1 MHQYKTAAQIL
12 LILSIFNL
20 VLAAPV
26 VREIYDARDDQAVP
40 TAVRNV
46 AVVSKERHQFRSD
59 EATASPSSTPPDVS
73 MTSHSSPPLPGGP
86 PRLSASSP
94 PDMNEWLSAWLA
106 THLDPPTSSDGGDSL
121 HELPTHPNQ
130 PTSSGIS
137 SPGEIVPATDHPV
150 GVPWPSTFE
159 SASTRERYRFRA
171 QTERAMLQRIKS
183 LLTKSL
189 GGLAFIGVT
198 AGVVALYRH
207 LHPHRRAID
216 PDWYVSNPSRPC
228 CRRLNVPNHKR
239 SDLRD
244 PPQLNS

>member
-46 AVVSKERHQFRSD
+46 ASCRRSAPVRSD

-106 THLDPPTSSDGGDSL
+106 THPDPPTSSDGGILCTNCRHIQIS
-121 HELPTHPNQ
+121 Q
-130 PTSSGIS
+130 PLR
-137 SPGEIVPATDHPV
+137 A
-150 GVPWPSTFE
+150 
-159 SASTRERYRFRA
+159 FRRQA
-171 QTERAMLQRIKS
+171 R
-183 LLTKSL
+183 
-189 GGLAFIGVT
+189 
-198 AGVVALYRH
+198 LYR
-207 LHPHRRAID
+207 RRTI
-216 PDWYVSNPSRPC
+216 R
-228 CRRLNVPNHKR
+228 
-239 SDLRD
+239 
-244 PPQLNS
+244 